1 VGVIGGSQGADSL
14 NGFVIRELAF
24 SPGVRILHLA
34 GRWAEATRAAYRS
47 AGLEARVEE
56 FRRDMG
62 AVYSAC
68 DLVISRAGAL
78 AIAELQALGCA
89 SVLVPYPH
97 AAGDHQAAN
106 ALTLERLGAAA
117 VVDERTA
124 RPGALAGWVARLM
137 RGDPVFDRMR
147 GVISTLARPEAAR
160 HIVEDWATWLPTRGP
175 APRTWLE
182 SAASA

>member
-1 VGVIGGSQGADSL
+1 MIGGSQGAESL
-14 NGFVIRELAF
+14 NRLAVRELATA
-24 SPGVRILHLA
+24 PGARILHLA
-34 GRWAEATRAAYRS
+34 GRSADAVREAYRAAGR
-47 AGLEARVEE
+47 EARVEE

-78 AIAELQALGCA
+78 AIAELEALGCA

-106 ALTLERLGAAA
+106 ARALERAGAAA
-117 VVDERTA
+117 VVDEREA
-124 RPGALAGWVARLM
+124 LPGALAAWVRKLM
-137 RGDPVFDRMR
+137 RGDPDFATMR
-147 GVISTLARPEAAR
+147 RSISTLARPDSAR
-160 HIVEDWATWLPTRGP
+160 HIVGDWATWLPTRGP
-175 APRTWLE
+175 APRTLSE